1 MTRIRPRSWSRSGW
15 VLPSRTL
22 ARIAIAIGTLRGG
35 EDAFDALRG
44 ASIDD
49 MTAKFSELAGHPGQL
64 REALRLPAPQTTHD
78 LPADQRKALLK
89 AAEIIAACWHGQW
102 QRAAAGW
109 LLLHELARRCAT
121 AQPSS
126 RQPSSSNLRAL
137 VSSAKA
143 SLIGSAARCSW

>member
-1 MTRIRPRSWSRSGW
+1 MLGRGVGAKEWAASGRHIDALVGGVMTRIRPRSWSRSGW

-22 ARIAIAIGTLRGG
+22 ARIAIAIGTLRSG

-44 ASIDD
+44 ASFDD

-89 AAEIIAACWHGQW
+89 AAEIIAACWHDAP
-102 QRAAAGW
+102 RLSPHPAN
-109 LLLHELARRCAT
+109 HRRRTSGRWC
-121 AQPSS
+121 
-126 RQPSSSNLRAL
+126 LR
-137 VSSAKA
+137 
-143 SLIGSAARCSW
+143 RRPR